1 MFKAHNETNP
11 EERGVS
17 DSETCHCRKY
27 EYVTAVVLDFVVK
40 VQPGCNSQPWSS
52 TKYQRVRHKP
62 KTSLQTL
69 HFEVKMQ

>member
-1 MFKAHNETNP
+1 MTRTHAPTCRMFKARNET

-17 DSETCHCRKY
+17 YSETCHWRKY

-40 VQPGCNSQPWSS
+40 VQPGCSRQPWSS

-62 KTSLQTL
+62 KHIL
-69 HFEVKMQ
+69 K